1 MATNLE
7 IIADALREINVISE
21 IDSPSA
27 EQGAHALRKLN
38 ELLGSEEEIELGY
51 FAQSS
56 TTDTC
61 PIPRWAERGV
71 KAKLALEVASTY
83 GATVSAELA
92 AKLDEAWGVIV
103 RKAMVEKLRERD
115 MSSMPMGE
123 GHYRTWDIT
132 GG

>member
-7 IIADALREINVISE
+7 IITDALREINVISE

-38 ELLGSEEEIELGY
+38 ELMASEEEIELGY

-61 PIPRWAERGV
+61 PIPRWSERGV

-92 AKLDEAWGVIV
+92 SKLDEAWGVIV

-115 MSSMPMGE
+115 MTSMPLGE
-123 GHYRTWDIT
+123 SHYQTWDIT
-132 GG
+132 SG